1 MDPTGPSQPNIDTA
15 YSTSGN
21 PTDQTPQE
29 QSNSAANA
37 STNSGSLVDQREAG
51 DVPVP
56 STHNNGAT
64 PSSLGYGARD
74 ASGDKGESVGPSA
87 SNVDGEQ
94 MAVLGE
100 GKVAD
105 AQDNKTGFGEQQ
117 DLASDLDR
125 KKAEQSGKREAVKAQ
140 REGGADIAGAVGGQ
154 SGPGAVE
161 GSIY

>member
-1 MDPTGPSQPNIDTA
+1 M
-15 YSTSGN
+15 
-21 PTDQTPQE
+21 
-29 QSNSAANA
+29 
-37 STNSGSLVDQREAG
+37 
-51 DVPVP
+51 
-56 STHNNGAT
+56 
-64 PSSLGYGARD
+64 
-74 ASGDKGESVGPSA
+74 GPSA

-117 DLASDLDR
+117 DLATDLDR

-140 REGGADIAGAVGGQ
+140 RAGGADVAGTVGGQ
-154 SGPGAVE
+154 RGPGAVE